1 MVYLV
6 VNQLKNKV
14 MVDIIAFGAHPDD
27 VELSAGGTLIKHVK
41 NGFSVGIVDLTMGE
55 MGTRGNT
62 TTRKMEAEKAK
73 DIIGAKFRINLN
85 LPDAFINIS
94 KDSISEIVKVIRTY
108 KPQIVLCNAIKDR
121 HPDHGVASKLVSKSC
136 FIAGLKKFE
145 TFENNI
151 SQDAH
156 RPVSVYH
163 YIQDQWIDP
172 DFVVDISENYDQ
184 KIKAVMAF
192 KSQFYDP
199 KSQEP
204 STPISSLEFLE
215 SIKSKANLLGRSINK
230 KFGEGFTVER
240 PLGTNSLLNLF

>member
-1 MVYLV
+1 MVYPT

-27 VELSAGGTLIKHVK
+27 IELSAGGTLIKHVK
-41 NGFSVGIVDLTMGE
+41 NGLSVGLVDLSMGE
-55 MGTRGNT
+55 MGTRGNI
-62 TTRKMEAEKAK
+62 TTRKIEAEKAK
-73 DIIGAKFRINLN
+73 DIIGAQFRINLN
-85 LPDAFINIS
+85 LPDAFISIS
-94 KDSISEIVKVIRTY
+94 KESIKKIVKVIRTY

-136 FIAGLKKFE
+136 FISGLKKFE
-145 TFENNI
+145 TFENNT

-156 RPVSVYH
+156 RPISVYH

-172 DFVVDISENYDQ
+172 DFIVDISDDFEQ
-184 KIKAVMAF
+184 KVKAVMAF

-199 KSQEP
+199 QNQEP
-204 STPISSLEFLE
+204 STPISSLEFLD

-240 PLGTNSLLNLF
+240 PLGTVSLLNLF

>member
-55 MGTRGNT
+55 MGTRGNI

-73 DIIGAKFRINLN
+73 DIIGAQFRINLN

-121 HPDHGVASKLVSKSC
+121 HPDHSVASKLVSKSS
-136 FIAGLKKFE
+136 FISGLKKFE

-184 KIKAVMAF
+184 KIKAIMAF

-230 KFGEGFTVER
+230 KFGEGFCRKTFR
-240 PLGTNSLLNLF
+240 Y

>member
-55 MGTRGNT
+55 MGTRGNI

-121 HPDHGVASKLVSKSC
+121 HPDHSVASDGVCFYSC
-136 FIAGLKKFE
+136 LHYLR
-145 TFENNI
+145 
-151 SQDAH
+151 Q
-156 RPVSVYH
+156 PVSSSGH
-163 YIQDQWIDP
+163 ITCPSTCLHQ
-172 DFVVDISENYDQ
+172 N
-184 KIKAVMAF
+184 AVANGVCF
-192 KSQFYDP
+192 NTSRQHCGQPLLSSGHLDTWRSRYVCTKRNP
-199 KSQEP
+199 KSAAGTGQ
-204 STPISSLEFLE
+204 
-215 SIKSKANLLGRSINK
+215 GRAD
-230 KFGEGFTVER
+230 ER
-240 PLGTNSLLNLF
+240 ALRGAAVAARQPTAAAGAVRCVVRGGCAQF

>member
-1 MVYLV
+1 
-6 VNQLKNKV
+6 
-14 MVDIIAFGAHPDD
+14 MVDILAFGAHPDD

-41 NGFSVGIVDLTMGE
+41 NGLSVGIVDLTMGE
-55 MGTRGNT
+55 MGTRGNK
-62 TTRKMEAEKAK
+62 TTRKMEAENARH
-73 DIIGAKFRINLN
+73 IIGAQFRINLN

-94 KDSISEIVKVIRTY
+94 KESINEIVKVIRTY
-108 KPQIVLCNAIKDR
+108 KPQIVLCNAVKDR

-136 FIAGLKKFE
+136 FISGLKKFE

-151 SQDAH
+151 SQDVH
-156 RPVSVYH
+156 RPVSIYH

-172 DFVVDISENYDQ
+172 DFIVDISDDFKQ

-192 KSQFYDP
+192 KSQFYDSE
-199 KSQEP
+199 SQEP
-204 STPISSLEFLE
+204 STPISSLEFLD

-240 PLGTNSLLNLF
+240 PLGTDSLLKLF

>member
-1 MVYLV
+1 MDYLL

-41 NGFSVGIVDLTMGE
+41 NGLSVGIVDLTMGE

-73 DIIGAKFRINLN
+73 DIIGAQFRINLN

-94 KDSISEIVKVIRTY
+94 KESINEIVKVIRTY
-108 KPQIVLCNAIKDR
+108 KPQIVLCNAVKDR

-136 FIAGLKKFE
+136 FISGLKKFE

-151 SQDAH
+151 SQDVH
-156 RPVSVYH
+156 RPVSIYH

-172 DFVVDISENYDQ
+172 DFIVDISDDFKQ

-199 KSQEP
+199 ESQEP

-240 PLGTNSLLNLF
+240 PLGIDSLLKLF

>member
-1 MVYLV
+1 M
-6 VNQLKNKV
+6 NQLINKV

-41 NGFSVGIVDLTMGE
+41 NGFSVGIVDLTRGE
-55 MGTRGNT
+55 MGTRGNK
-62 TTRKMEAEKAK
+62 TTRKMEAENARH
-73 DIIGAKFRINLN
+73 IIGAQFRINLN

-94 KDSISEIVKVIRTY
+94 KESINEIVKVIRTY
-108 KPQIVLCNAIKDR
+108 KPQIVLCNAVKDR

-136 FIAGLKKFE
+136 FISGLQKFE

-151 SQDAH
+151 SQDVH
-156 RPVSVYH
+156 RPVSIYH

-172 DFVVDISENYDQ
+172 DFIVDISDDFKQ

-199 KSQEP
+199 ESQEP
-204 STPISSLEFLE
+204 STPISSLEFLD

-240 PLGTNSLLNLF
+240 PLGTDSLLKLF

>member
-1 MVYLV
+1 
-6 VNQLKNKV
+6 
-14 MVDIIAFGAHPDD
+14 
-27 VELSAGGTLIKHVK
+27 
-41 NGFSVGIVDLTMGE
+41 
-55 MGTRGNT
+55 
-62 TTRKMEAEKAK
+62 MEAENARH
-73 DIIGAKFRINLN
+73 IIGAQFRINLN

-94 KDSISEIVKVIRTY
+94 KESINEIVKVIRTY
-108 KPQIVLCNAIKDR
+108 KPQIVLCNAVKDR

-136 FIAGLKKFE
+136 FISGLKKFE

-151 SQDAH
+151 SQDVH
-156 RPVSVYH
+156 RPVSIYH

-172 DFVVDISENYDQ
+172 DFIVDISDDFKQ

-199 KSQEP
+199 ESQEP

-240 PLGTNSLLNLF
+240 PLGTDSLLKLF

>member
-1 MVYLV
+1 MKL
-6 VNQLKNKV
+6 
-14 MVDIIAFGAHPDD
+14 DILAFGAHPDD

-55 MGTRGNT
+55 MGTRGNK
-62 TTRKMEAEKAK
+62 TTRKMEAENARH
-73 DIIGAKFRINLN
+73 IIGAQFRINLN

-94 KDSISEIVKVIRTY
+94 KESINEIVKVIRTY
-108 KPQIVLCNAIKDR
+108 KPQIVLCNAVKDR

-136 FIAGLKKFE
+136 FISGLKKFE

-151 SQDAH
+151 SQDVH
-156 RPVSVYH
+156 RPVSIYH

-172 DFVVDISENYDQ
+172 DFIVDISDDFKQ

-199 KSQEP
+199 ESQEP
-204 STPISSLEFLE
+204 STPISSLEFLD

-230 KFGEGFTVER
+230 KSNSFQCVSWIICVKAFVAMG
-240 PLGTNSLLNLF
+240 PLQTTA